1 MDTFNGLP
9 LHPLVVHFVVVAVP
23 VAALVAIA
31 AAVWPAARSKMG
43 PLPSV
48 IAFLGLIATW
58 VAMSAGESLEEKL
71 FPDGVSGPVAT
82 HTEAGD
88 VVIIGV
94 GCLFGA
100 ALLMYLV
107 TVPPVV
113 ERLRL
118 SEPVLKAIDL
128 AARVLSVVAALAALY
143 LVYKAGDTGARAVW
157 GG

>member
-1 MDTFNGLP
+1 M
-9 LHPLVVHFVVVAVP
+9 HPLVVHFVVVAVP
-23 VAALVAIA
+23 VAAFVAIA
-31 AAVWPAARSKMG
+31 AAVWPAARGKMG
-43 PLPSV
+43 PLPSI

-107 TVPPVV
+107 TIPAIVD
-113 ERLRL
+113 RLPL
-118 SEPVLKAIDL
+118 SEPVVKAIDV
-128 AARVLSVVAALAALY
+128 AARVLSVAAAVAALY
-143 LVYKAGDTGARAVW
+143 LVYKAGDSGARAVW

>member
-9 LHPLVVHFVVVAVP
+9 LHPLVVHFVVVTVP

-31 AAVWPAARSKMG
+31 AAVWPAARTKMG
-43 PLPSV
+43 PLPSI

-58 VAMSAGESLEEKL
+58 VAMSAGEALEEQRY
-71 FPDGVSGPVAT
+71 PDGVSGPVAT

-107 TVPPVV
+107 TLPPVV
-113 ERLRL
+113 ERLPL
-118 SEPVLKAIDL
+118 SEPVLKIVDVV
-128 AARVLSVVAALAALY
+128 ARVLSVAAAVAALY
-143 LVYKAGDTGARAVW
+143 LVYKAGDSGARSVW